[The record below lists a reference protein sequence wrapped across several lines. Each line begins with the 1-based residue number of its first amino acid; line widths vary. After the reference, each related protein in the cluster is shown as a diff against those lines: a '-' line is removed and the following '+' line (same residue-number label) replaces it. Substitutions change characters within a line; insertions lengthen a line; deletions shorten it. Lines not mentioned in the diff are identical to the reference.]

1 MSAII
6 ETKNAIST
14 GSRILVKNIDKLVV
28 SKNSTSN
35 CTDHAF
41 ITFYYR
47 RFVRLRPFISQR
59 QMIQETYMNYIKY
72 KFKYE
77 DYEERRRLVLGE
89 KMTGK
94 QISVREQLSRTYNFL
109 FTAVSHIENDNV
121 TLNKDISMAKQ
132 VFKNILTIE
141 YFKAESN
148 EKIGNDDY
156 YQYRIVFRQLR
167 GNNRTNNNN
176 NKDSAIGEFDKVVT
190 YLNETLGTR
199 L

>member
-1 MSAII
+1 MSVII

-14 GSRILVKNIDKLVV
+14 GSRVLVKNIDRLIV
-28 SKNSTSN
+28 SKNSTTN

-59 QMIQETYMNYIKY
+59 QMIRDTYMNYIKY

-77 DYEERRRLVLGE
+77 DYEGKRCLALGE
-89 KMTGK
+89 SMTRQRINLK
-94 QISVREQLSRTYNFL
+94 EQLGRTYNFL
-109 FTAVSHIENDNV
+109 FTAVSHIEEDNA
-121 TLNKDISMAKQ
+121 TLNKDILMAKQ
-132 VFKNILTIE
+132 IFKNILTVE
-141 YFKAESN
+141 YFKTESN
-148 EKIGNDDY
+148 EKAGNDDY
-156 YQYRIVFRQLR
+156 YQYRVVFRQLR
-167 GNNRTNNNN
+167 ESNTFNDNN
-176 NKDSAIGEFDKVVT
+176 NKDIPIGEFDKVVT